1 MSHACGL
8 NANLHL
14 YRSVHSSLKIR
25 VDRAWAG
32 GPELEL

>member
-1 MSHACGL
+1 MSHARGL

-14 YRSVHSSLKIR
+14 YRSVHSSLKSR
-25 VDRAWAG
+25 VDRVWAG